1 MPLFKKPI
9 EQEFFNLRLRAGRP
23 MTELEFYAKEL
34 TDWETSPERR
44 EMIDGD
50 RYYTGDHDILRRQRT
65 AIGPDGKLIV
75 IENLPNNRIVD
86 NQYAKHVDQKANYL
100 LGQPIS
106 FSCENDDYAAEV
118 KKVLGMRFMRTLKS
132 AGVEC
137 LNAGI
142 SWLYPYYNKNGE
154 LAFRVFPGYEIMP
167 FWADAAHTEL
177 DSALRLYPVEV
188 YYGTEKKIVKKVDL
202 FTLEGVTTYIFEN
215 GVLTP
220 DTEKQAY
227 LYKFVDEAGNIFI
240 WYASRPIELH
250 ERMTLKATIK
260 AHNERNGVKQTVL
273 TRCKVVA

>member
-1 MPLFKKPI
+1 
-9 EQEFFNLRLRAGRP
+9 
-23 MTELEFYAKEL
+23 
-34 TDWETSPERR
+34 
-44 EMIDGD
+44 MIDGD
-50 RYYTGDHDILRRQRT
+50 RYYTGDHDILKRQRT

-167 FWADAAHTEL
+167 FLADPGSSLTLLFAFIRSRSTTVPRRKSSNKGRPLHAGRRH
-177 DSALRLYPVEV
+177 
-188 YYGTEKKIVKKVDL
+188 DL
-202 FTLEGVTTYIFEN
+202 HL
-215 GVLTP
+215 
-220 DTEKQAY
+220 
-227 LYKFVDEAGNIFI
+227 
-240 WYASRPIELH
+240 
-250 ERMTLKATIK
+250 
-260 AHNERNGVKQTVL
+260 
-273 TRCKVVA
+273 